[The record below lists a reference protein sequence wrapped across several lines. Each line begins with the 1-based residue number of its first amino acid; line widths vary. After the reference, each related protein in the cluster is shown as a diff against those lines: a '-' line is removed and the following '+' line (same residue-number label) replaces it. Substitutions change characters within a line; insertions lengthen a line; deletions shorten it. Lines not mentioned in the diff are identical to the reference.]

1 MSNKNRN
8 YGDYYKQHGSLAE
21 EKKEEPVVD
30 VTEEIAAPEPEETE
44 EATAVETQVT
54 PHEIIEKTAAVIKGA
69 TRVNLRKSAGAD
81 APIIKAFD
89 ENTTVLIVDDSN
101 YEWKK
106 VEVEGQVGY
115 IMARFL
121 KRI

>member
-21 EKKEEPVVD
+21 DTKDEPIVD
-30 VTEEIAAPEPEETE
+30 VTEEVAAPEPEET
-44 EATAVETQVT
+44 QVT
-54 PHEIIEKTAAVIKGA
+54 PTKIIEKTAAVIKGA
-69 TRVNLRKSAGAD
+69 ARVNLRASAGAD
-81 APIIKAFD
+81 APIIKAFN

-106 VEVEGQVGY
+106 VEVEGRVGY
-115 IMARFL
+115 MMARFL

>member
-21 EKKEEPVVD
+21 DTKEEPIVD
-30 VTEEIAAPEPEETE
+30 VTEEVAAPEPEETE
-44 EATAVETQVT
+44 QMVVETQVT
-54 PHEIIEKTAAVIKGA
+54 PTKIIEKTAAVIKGA
-69 TRVNLRKSAGAD
+69 ARVNLRASAGAD
-81 APIIKAFD
+81 APIIKAFN

-115 IMARFL
+115 MMARFL

>member
-21 EKKEEPVVD
+21 DTKEEPIVD
-30 VTEEIAAPEPEETE
+30 ATEEVAAPEPEETE
-44 EATAVETQVT
+44 QMVVETQVT
-54 PHEIIEKTAAVIKGA
+54 PTKIVEKTAAVIKGA
-69 TRVNLRKSAGAD
+69 ARVNLRKSAGTD

-115 IMARFL
+115 MMARFL

>member
-21 EKKEEPVVD
+21 DTKEEPIVD
-30 VTEEIAAPEPEETE
+30 VTEEEPAEQTV
-44 EATAVETQVT
+44 VETQVT
-54 PHEIIEKTAAVIKGA
+54 PTKIVEKTAAVIKGA
-69 TRVNLRKSAGAD
+69 ARVNLRASAGAD
-81 APIIKAFD
+81 APIIKAFN
-89 ENTTVLIVDDSN
+89 ENTTVLIIDDSN

-106 VEVEGQVGY
+106 VEVEGQIGY
-115 IMARFL
+115 MMARFL

>member
-8 YGDYYKQHGSLAE
+8 YGDYYKHGPLAE
-21 EKKEEPVVD
+21 DTKEEPVLESAQVEEA
-30 VTEEIAAPEPEETE
+30 VTETE
-44 EATAVETQVT
+44 EPVEHMVVETQVT
-54 PHEIIEKTAAVIKGA
+54 PTKIIEKTAAIIKGA
-69 TRVNLRKSAGAD
+69 ARVNLRKSAGID
-81 APIIKAFD
+81 APIIKAFN
-89 ENTTVLIVDDSN
+89 ENTAVLIIDDSN

-115 IMARFL
+115 MMAKFL

>member
-8 YGDYYKQHGSLAE
+8 NYGSYFKANPLAE
-21 EKKEEPVVD
+21 DANNEMSVA
-30 VTEEIAAPEPEETE
+30 EEIVPTPEETE
-44 EATAVETQVT
+44 QMVVETQVT

-69 TRVNLRKSAGAD
+69 TRVNLRKSAGTD
-81 APIIKAFD
+81 SPIIKAFN
-89 ENTTVLIVDDSN
+89 ENTAVLIIDDSN

-115 IMARFL
+115 MMARFL
-121 KRI
+121 KRV